1 MSNFDY
7 EKINSRVIRGESEYL
22 AKVDSAETLRN
33 IFLNEEMKYE
43 VSVSDAKIQTDVGVY
58 TSAIIFTYCMEDAD
72 GGTHFVDVV
81 ISQLLGT
88 FVSDWY

>member
-1 MSNFDY
+1 MSKFDY

-22 AKVDSAETLRN
+22 AKADSAETIRN
-33 IFLNEEMKYE
+33 IFTNEETKYA
-43 VSVSDAKIQTDVGVY
+43 VLVSDVKIQTADGNY
-58 TSAIIFTYCMEDAD
+58 TPAMLFTYCMEDED
-72 GGTHFVDVV
+72 GRTYFVDIV

>member
-1 MSNFDY
+1 MSNFEY
-7 EKINSRVIRGESEYL
+7 EKINSRVIRDGSEYL
-22 AKVDSAETLRN
+22 AKVDTAGTLQN

-43 VSVSDAKIQTDVGVY
+43 VSVIDAKIQTGIGVY
-58 TSAIIFTYCMEDAD
+58 TPAMTFTYCMEDVD
-72 GGTHFVDVV
+72 GRAHFVDVV

>member
-7 EKINSRVIRGESEYL
+7 EKINSRVIRCESEYL
-22 AKVDSAETLRN
+22 AKVDSAETLRS
-33 IFLNEEMKYE
+33 IFSNEETIYE
-43 VSVSDAKIQTDVGVY
+43 ISVSDVEIQTATGTY
-58 TSAIIFTYCMEDAD
+58 TPAMLFTYCMEDED
-72 GGTHFVDVV
+72 SGTHFVDVV